1 MSFILNV
8 EKACDQGF
16 RVTVKNIPETGL
28 KVQCAKSMFGFWDKF
43 VTPEEPTIT
52 FDEQDGLI
60 GGAVTY
66 IQVLT
71 LDNYILDKT
80 ENITAPSAGCDS
92 IPLNGWNGC
101 KWRILLTGPSEVLLN
116 KSFPIKATLFEL
128 PSNTISEKKQVV
140 FYEGSL
146 NGTPIWTTTT
156 DEHGVAL
163 CTVPAKVTL
172 GTYKYF
178 AKYIDASTYCEPK
191 TGLTIEVKESIEP
204 EGIWEQIIQFIM
216 DTFSITDR
224 KQADMIAYAGI
235 GLGAV
240 LLISMLGS

>member
-80 ENITAPSAGCDS
+80 ENITAPSTGCKS
-92 IPLNGWNGC
+92 ISLNGWNGC
-101 KWRILLTGPSEVLLN
+101 KWYTLLTGPSEVLLN
-116 KSFPIKATLFEL
+116 KSFQIKAILKEIPLKL
-128 PSNTISEKKQVV
+128 PGADYEIE

-146 NGTPIWTTTT
+146 EGTLIWTTIT
-156 DEHGVAL
+156 DENSTAL
-163 CTVPAKVTL
+163 CNVPAKVTL

-178 AKYIDASTYCEPK
+178 AKYRDASTYCEPK
-191 TGLTIEVKESIEP
+191 TGLSVNVKETLEP

-216 DTFSITDR
+216 DTFNITDE
-224 KQADMIAYAGI
+224 KQAEMIAYAGI
-235 GLGAV
+235 GLGAL
-240 LLISMLGS
+240 LLISMLGK